1 MVRVSPKLHV
11 GSGGYDAS
19 FQRARV
25 GSKGSAP
32 ERLRSVNWQS

>member
-1 MVRVSPKLHV
+1 MVRVSPKLLV

-19 FQRARV
+19 FQGARV

-32 ERLRSVNWQS
+32 ERLRSVQWQS